1 MSIIG
6 SARVRVY
13 AIFVVTARERYR
25 LQVERDGRAA
35 EYGDPFAA
43 CQAAYRLA
51 VCLAGGA
58 DPWEESER
66 EAASEVLDTLG
77 GLRADPRDCRVKAV
91 ECWRTVTAT
100 DAGFEYRTSLVGGR
114 ELDDISVAELADL
127 VAAV

>member
-35 EYGDPFAA
+35 EYGDPFEAY
-43 CQAAYRLA
+43 QVAYRLA
-51 VCLAGGA
+51 LCMAGGG

-66 EAASEVLDTLG
+66 EAASEVLDALG
-77 GLRADPRDCRVKAV
+77 DLGDDPRDCRVKAV

-100 DAGFEYRTSLVGGR
+100 DAGFEHRTALVGGR
-114 ELDDISVAELADL
+114 ELEDISVAELAEL
-127 VAAV
+127 VSA